1 MIKVKVLSKDNKHID
16 EVNVLG
22 HADYEE
28 YGKDIVCSSVSSI
41 ITTTVNGIYE
51 IDKEYLN
58 VEANKEGNMKIT
70 IMKVDQVCDKLIK
83 NMLSLL
89 SELEESY
96 PENIKV
102 SNK

>member
-1 MIKVKVLSKDNKHID
+1 MIKVSVEGKKHI
-16 EVNVLG
+16 EKIKILG
-22 HADYEE
+22 HADYED

-41 ITTTVNGIYE
+41 VTTTINGIYE
-51 IDKEYLN
+51 IDNTYLR
-58 VEANKEGNMKIT
+58 VEAKEEGNMIIT
-70 IMKVDQVCDKLIK
+70 ILKEDKICDKLIN

-102 SNK
+102 K

>member
-16 EVNVLG
+16 EVTVNG

-41 ITTTVNGIYE
+41 VTTTINGIYE
-51 IDKEYLN
+51 IDKDYFEVIDNNGIY
-58 VEANKEGNMKIT
+58 IT
-70 IMKVDQVCDKLIK
+70 ILKKDDVCDKLIK

-89 SELEESY
+89 KELEESY

-102 SNK
+102 NDK

>member
-1 MIKVKVLSKDNKHID
+1 MIRVKVESNNSHITKISI
-16 EVNVLG
+16 LG

-41 ITTTVNGIYE
+41 VTTTVNGIYE
-51 IDKEYLN
+51 IDKDYLN
-58 VEANKEGNMKIT
+58 VKEEKDGMIIT
-70 IMKVDQVCDKLIK
+70 ILKQDDTCDKLIK

-102 SNK
+102 K